1 MALGD
6 ALRDIGDTISQAVR
20 DFGEAVG
27 LGGGGARGDRG
38 DQADRVGRTRPQA
51 RPSIMSR
58 GDQLVATRDIPRYGI
73 TAGQVFDTPD
83 YGMYS
88 ARGIMSTDPAQVARV
103 IQARERAER
112 ADAMSREG
120 SGLSGGEGADRAAEA
135 RKGARAAAEPETPA
149 VPAGEA
155 KGGRP
160 GAEGTGESAAA
171 RARRLGL
178 ASTIATTPGGLLAD
192 SEATRRRRSLIGGGL
207 IQ

>member
-6 ALRDIGDTISQAVR
+6 ALRDIGDAIGQAVS
-20 DFGEAVG
+20 DIGGALG
-27 LGGGGARGDRG
+27 LGGGRARGTRE

-120 SGLSGGEGADRAAEA
+120 SGEGADRAAEA

-192 SEATRRRRSLIGGGL
+192 SDATRRRRSLIGGGL
-207 IQ
+207 IR

>member
-38 DQADRVGRTRPQA
+38 DQADRIGRTRPQA

-88 ARGIMSTDPAQVARV
+88 ARGIMSTDPAQIARV
-103 IQARERAER
+103 TQARERAEAQEAR
-112 ADAMSREG
+112 ATSMG
-120 SGLSGGEGADRAAEA
+120 SGEGADRAAEA
-135 RKGARAAAEPETPA
+135 RKGARAAEPETPA

>member
-6 ALRDIGDTISQAVR
+6 ALRDIGNAIGQAVS
-20 DFGEAVG
+20 DIGGALG
-27 LGGGGARGDRG
+27 LGGGRARGTRE

-88 ARGIMSTDPAQVARV
+88 ARGIMSTDPAQIARV
-103 IQARERAER
+103 TQARERAER

-135 RKGARAAAEPETPA
+135 RKGARAAEPETPA

-192 SEATRRRRSLIGGGL
+192 SDATRRRRSLIGGGL